1 MDYILGLVAKVPTI
15 LWVIIGAVFVV
26 PLLWRAFKKG
36 AKVLGYVALG
46 LALLFMFPSIGSS
59 FMNEAELTWD
69 KETGTLTN
77 RNGTSISMSDII
89 EKGKDV
95 KDITSDVLDNAG
107 DIMDILGNG
116 GDGGNG
122 GDATVVTPEP
132 TPESSDSGSL
142 LQAKFDITADM
153 IVTAVDYGMLLTEDM
168 TITLEGGKFYLNTDK
183 GNKVELSTDMVKALG
198 ILK

>member
-1 MDYILGLVAKVPTI
+1 MDYILGLVAKVPTV

-36 AKVLGYVALG
+36 AKVLGYVAIG

-95 KDITSDVLDNAG
+95 KDITSDVLNNAG

-116 GDGGNG
+116 VDGNG
-122 GDATVVTPEP
+122 ATVVTPEP
-132 TPESSDSGSL
+132 TTENSGNETQ
-142 LQAKFDITADM
+142 LQAQFKITPDM
-153 IVTAVDYGMLLTEDM
+153 IETAVDYGMLLTEDM